1 MAGKFMRIK
10 SMVIPIISLVILM
23 SQVLGCAAVSRDDLL
38 EEIERGN
45 EVVIEYSEMNTESQ
59 QAVQTMEREQ
69 VTYLSAGQSTAQTYT
84 ATPSSDKTTLN
95 GSPVTM
101 QAYKINGNNY
111 IKLRDF
117 ANMVNG
123 TPLNFEVEWD
133 GSLNAINMYTG
144 KPYTVVGGEGAPIG
158 PETKQATDT
167 TSTIYVN
174 GSVANLKG
182 YFIGGNNYF
191 KLRDLGSAL
200 GIGIDWDSTTKTVVV
215 DSTGTNGGAG
225 GSGESG
231 SVGGSGET
239 SPQKP
244 TNSEGTYELSPE
256 LEAKLQERLDR
267 IGRDDP
273 FAKRVEAGWR
283 TTLSPE
289 DPRHPGWDE
298 GEPGNFFVAAL
309 RPGEKQPENAKS
321 YDAYCAYGSWDGI
334 TVN

>member
-1 MAGKFMRIK
+1 
-10 SMVIPIISLVILM
+10 M

-69 VTYLSAGQSTAQTYT
+69 FTYLSAGQSTAQTYT

-144 KPYTVVGGEGAPIG
+144 KPYTTVGGEGAPIG
-158 PETKQATDT
+158 TETKQATDT

-182 YFIGGNNYF
+182 YFISGNNYF

-215 DSTGTNGGAG
+215 DSTGGNG
-225 GSGESG
+225 GSGN
-231 SVGGSGET
+231 VGGSGNTGSGNSEV
-239 SPQKP
+239 QKP
-244 TNSEGTYELSPE
+244 TIIDGNYVLTPE
-256 LEAKLQERLDR
+256 QEADLQMVLDG
-267 IGRDDP
+267 IGRDNL
-273 FAKRVEAGWR
+273 FAKRIEAGWR
-283 TTLSPE
+283 TTLPAT
-289 DPRHPGWDE
+289 DPNHPGWNKD
-298 GEPGNFFVAAL
+298 GTFSLGTL
-309 RPGEKQPENAKS
+309 KPGEEAPPAS
-321 YDAYCAYGSWDGI
+321 AYDYVGCIQYGDAIKDSWAGI
-334 TVN
+334 VMTGG